1 MKILPIIFLT
11 VFVVIQSPALAQ
23 ESSNYDRD
31 VAEDKGLNEQGSG
44 VEYNEKQEILI
55 IDNEVFVGQDSPEE
69 LNEQKSDSVD
79 YNEDL

>member
-11 VFVVIQSPALAQ
+11 VFVVIQSQALAQ